1 MACRRRLCRL
11 KATNDVMANTGYR
24 PRAVRYYIR
33 RAVCSMMLPIAAS
46 DRTQTWQAP
55 TGGAREIA
63 PCHNPSAI
71 SAHFNMRSLLRNAST
86 AGSKDAGAPGPTRAV
101 AATMSQR

>member
-1 MACRRRLCRL
+1 MARRRRLCRL
-11 KATNDVMANTGYR
+11 KATNDVMANTGHR
-24 PRAVRYYIR
+24 PRAVRYYN
-33 RAVCSMMLPIAAS
+33 RALCSTMFPITAS
-46 DRTQTWQAP
+46 DLTQTWQAL

-86 AGSKDAGAPGPTRAV
+86 AGSKDAGAPGPTSAV